1 MFVRT
6 QKILR
11 LLITAVTLFFS
22 TIFLL
27 TAYFYFG
34 FHSDAKIENPR
45 LAFWMEHAWSSDA
58 RDFELLHQR
67 VEDLNITDLYFHVGP
82 LSEDG
87 SLADDLNYI
96 SSFQNLDT
104 TNYAWIGQLRS
115 EIDLDSPD
123 VRARIVESSKWIVER
138 GFDGIHL
145 NIEPVRHD
153 DTGYFELL
161 KELRAALPEAKLSI
175 ATDEWQP
182 HFISLFLANIL
193 NTTIQSYWQ
202 ADQITNA
209 AEYVDQIVVMTYDT
223 GFKDPDLFS
232 WWVEQQTISLSSI
245 LPKDIE
251 LFVGIPSYDKGSNIH
266 PEAENI
272 ETGLK
277 GFEKGV
283 QNYRSDPDKIT
294 GIAIYSYWTMDD
306 AEWDSL
312 KNL

>member
-11 LLITAVTLFFS
+11 LLITAVTLFFT

-27 TAYFYFG
+27 IAYFFFG
-34 FHSDAKIENPR
+34 FHSNTELSKPR
-45 LAFWMEHAWSSDA
+45 LAFWMEHAWASDT
-58 RDFELLHQR
+58 RDFALLADR
-67 VEDLNITDLYFHVGP
+67 VKDLNITDLYFHVGP

-87 SLADDLNYI
+87 SLADDLHFI

-115 EIDLDSPD
+115 EIDLDSQN
-123 VRARIVESSKWIVER
+123 VRSRIVESSRWIVSQ

-145 NIEPVRHD
+145 NIEPVRHG
-153 DTGYFELL
+153 DTAFFELL
-161 KELRAALPEAKLSI
+161 KELDAALPEAKISI

-182 HFISLFLANIL
+182 HFISRIIANIF
-193 NTTIQSYWQ
+193 NTNIQSYWQ
-202 ADQITNA
+202 ADQIKTA

-223 GFKDPDLFS
+223 GFKDPDLYS

-245 LPKDIE
+245 LPEGKE
-251 LFVGIPSYDKGSNIH
+251 LFIGIPSYDEGSNID
-266 PEAENI
+266 PNAENI

-283 QNYRSDPDKIT
+283 QNYRSNPENIT
-294 GIAIYSYWTMDD
+294 GLAIYPYWTMDD
-306 AEWDSL
+306 AEWESL